1 MSSKYTFPFLSFT
14 FHPTIFCCLL
24 TLVQS
29 PVNLVSQGPFPPLKV
44 VLGVNPKRFQ
54 QESVT
59 EENVMNRMGKHF
71 FLLFEKKTEN
81 TLRCHDLY
89 FQTLE

>member
-29 PVNLVSQGPFPPLKV
+29 PVNLVSQGPFRPLKV

-59 EENVMNRMGKHF
+59 EENMMNRMGKHF
-71 FLLFEKKTEN
+71 FFCYLKRK
-81 TLRCHDLY
+81 LRIL
-89 FQTLE
+89 